1 MSLTLEKIVPGI
13 KGDAGVDTGRSS
25 ANKINAAFEALE
37 EVVNEQYPGKMNI
50 NGLNSLIDK
59 LNFKPDTLTQLSNV
73 GQLRYSTQ
81 YDTLELKTPFAT
93 IQLGQEMQEIVKNDN
108 GSIIYNGRMVYISSA
123 LGANALAK
131 LVSASNQDL
140 AQKTFGM
147 ATVDI
152 SSNAFG
158 AITTEGAVRDLNTSA
173 FSEGDQLYLGEN
185 GNITNVE
192 PIAPLAKIFV
202 GIVLRS
208 HAEFGA
214 VYVKIRPIPRLQK
227 LSDVFAPVLTT
238 GDVLVYNATSLRWE
252 TFNLDAAL
260 AGKVS
265 LTGDQS
271 ISGAKTFVESPV
283 IPEPVNANQAVNKG
297 YVDIKD
303 AEIND
308 SLNLYLDSLASF
320 NIDDNYNLIF
330 TKPDNVVDEFS
341 INTSGELILTR

>member
-25 ANKINAAFEALE
+25 ANKINAAFEAIE
-37 EVVNEQYPGKMNI
+37 EVVNEQYPGKMDI

-59 LNFKPDTLTQLSNV
+59 LNFKPDTLVQLSNV
-73 GQLRYSTQ
+73 GQLRYSPQ
-81 YDTLELKTPFAT
+81 YDTLELKTPFST
-93 IQLGQEMQEIVKNDN
+93 IQLGQEMQEIVKNDQ
-108 GSIIYNGRMVYISSA
+108 GGVIYNGRMVYISSA

-152 SSNAFG
+152 SSNSFG
-158 AITTEGAVRDLNTSA
+158 AITTEGAVRDFNTSA
-173 FSEGDQLYLGEN
+173 FAEGDQLYLGEN

-214 VYVKIRPIPRLQK
+214 VYVKVRPIPRLQK
-227 LSDVFAPVLTT
+227 LSDVFAPVLND
-238 GDVLVYNATSLRWE
+238 GDVLIYDSSNLRWK
-252 TFNLDAAL
+252 TFNLNDSFD
-260 AGKVS
+260 GKVS
-265 LTGDQS
+265 LSGDQT
-271 ISGAKTFVESPV
+271 IDGVKTFTESPI
-283 IPEPVNANQAVNKG
+283 IPDPVNTDQAANKG
-297 YVDIKD
+297 YVDAKD
-303 AEIND
+303 AEIKY
-308 SLNLYLDSLASF
+308 SLNLYLDSMASF
-320 NIDDNYNLIF
+320 NVDDNYNLIF
-330 TKPDNVVDEFS
+330 IKPDNVVDDFS
-341 INTSGELILTR
+341 INEYGELILTR

>member
-73 GQLRYSTQ
+73 GQLRYSPQ
-81 YDTLELKTPFAT
+81 YDTLELKTPFST
-93 IQLGQEMQEIVKNDN
+93 IQLGQEMQEIAKNAQ
-108 GSIIYNGRMVYISSA
+108 GSTIFNGRMVYISSA

-152 SSNAFG
+152 ASNAFG
-158 AITTEGAVRDLNTSA
+158 AITTEGAVRDFNTSA
-173 FSEGDQLYLGEN
+173 FAEGDQLYLGED
-185 GNITNVE
+185 GNVTNIE
-192 PIAPLAKIFV
+192 PVAPLAKIFV

-208 HAEFGA
+208 HAEFGS

-227 LSDVFAPVLTT
+227 LSDVFAPTLTD
-238 GDVLVYNATSLRWE
+238 GDVLIYDLANLRWK
-252 TFNLDAAL
+252 TFNLNNSFE
-260 AGKVS
+260 GKVS
-265 LTGDQS
+265 LSGDQT
-271 ISGAKTFVESPV
+271 IYGAKTFIESPI
-283 IPEPVNANQAVNKG
+283 IPEPTELKQAANKE

-303 AEIND
+303 AEIKD
-308 SLNLYLDSLASF
+308 SLNLYLDSMASF

-341 INTSGELILTR
+341 INEYGELILTR

>member
-1 MSLTLEKIVPGI
+1 MSLILEKIVPGI

-25 ANKINAAFEALE
+25 ANKINAAFEAIE
-37 EVVNEQYPGKMNI
+37 EVVNEQYPGKMDI

-59 LNFKPDTLTQLSNV
+59 LNFKPDTLVQLSNV

-81 YDTLELKTPFAT
+81 YDTLELKTPFST
-93 IQLGQEMQEIVKNDN
+93 IQLGQEMQEIVKNDQ
-108 GSIIYNGRMVYISSA
+108 GGVIYNGRMVYISSA

-158 AITTEGAVRDLNTSA
+158 AITTEGAVRDFNTSDFA
-173 FSEGDQLYLGEN
+173 EGDQLYLGEN

-208 HAEFGA
+208 HAEFGS
-214 VYVKIRPIPRLQK
+214 VYVKVRPIPRLQK

-265 LTGDQS
+265 LTEDQS
-271 ISGAKTFVESPV
+271 ISGIKTFVESPV

-303 AEIND
+303 AELND

-341 INTSGELILTR
+341 INESGELILTR

>member
-37 EVVNEQYPGKMNI
+37 EVANEQYPGKMDI

-59 LNFKPDTLTQLSNV
+59 LNFKTDTLVQLSNV
-73 GQLRYSTQ
+73 GQLRYSPQ
-81 YDTLELKTPFAT
+81 YDTLELKTPFST
-93 IQLGQEMQEIVKNDN
+93 IQLGQEMQEIVKNDQ
-108 GSIIYNGRMVYISSA
+108 GGIIYNGRMVYISSA
-123 LGANALAK
+123 LGANSLAK

-158 AITTEGAVRDLNTSA
+158 AITTEGAVRDFNTSDFA
-173 FSEGDQLYLGEN
+173 EGDQLYLGEN

-192 PIAPLAKIFV
+192 PVAPVAKIFV

-214 VYVKIRPIPRLQK
+214 VYVKVRPIPRLQK

-238 GDVLVYNATSLRWE
+238 GDVLVYNGTSLRWE
-252 TFNLDAAL
+252 VFNLDTAL
-260 AGKVS
+260 AGKVT
-265 LTGDQS
+265 LETNQS
-271 ISGAKTFVESPV
+271 ISGVKTFVESPV
-283 IPEPVNANQAVNKG
+283 VPEPTIPTQAVNKG
-297 YVDIKD
+297 YVDTKD

-320 NIDDNYNLIF
+320 NIDENYNLIF
-330 TKPDNVVDEFS
+330 TKPDNVVDTFS
-341 INTSGELILTR
+341 LNESGELILTR